1 MLSHM
6 CINMHWLC
14 EEFCMQWGFLLMAGL
29 MVSDMTRNILTF
41 AVVFQNQDSLSSLQS
56 IAQQA
61 VTSAGLDARVTSPAQ
76 RTDPSSECCVE

>member
-1 MLSHM
+1 M
-6 CINMHWLC
+6 
-14 EEFCMQWGFLLMAGL
+14 GL
-29 MVSDMTRNILTF
+29 PFDGRVDGERHDDETILTF